1 MKIVILDQKTLGDD
15 IDLNCFSQYGKVES
29 YPVTT
34 GAETIS
40 RLQGADI
47 AVTNKVVID
56 KEIMDATDL
65 KLICVAATGMNNIDL
80 EYAAKKG
87 IIVKNVAGYSTPSVV
102 QTTFSIA
109 FYLIGKLRYLDNYT
123 KGEGWVQSEIFTHL
137 EKPFFEITGK
147 RWGIIGLGTIGKEVA
162 RVARAFGAEAVYY
175 STSGRNRNREYPRM
189 TLEDLLQSSDI
200 VSIHAPLNEQ
210 TKNLINK
217 KNLPLLKSGALLLN
231 LGRGGIVNEADLA
244 EFLDQSNIMVGL
256 DVLEKEPMSP
266 DNPLRFVKAKERLFI
281 TPHIAWASRE
291 ARERLVAGIC
301 ENIASFLKGDIY
313 EN

>member
-1 MKIVILDQKTLGDD
+1 MKIVMLDRKTVGDE
-15 IDLNCFSQYGKVES
+15 IGLECFEEYGDLVA
-29 YPVTT
+29 YPVTKT
-34 GAETIS
+34 KKETIE
-40 RLQGADI
+40 RLEGADI

-56 KEIMDATDL
+56 REVMDATDL

-80 EYAAKKG
+80 DYADQKG
-87 IIVKNVAGYSTPSVV
+87 IVVKNVAGYSTPSVV

-109 FYLIGKLRYLDNYT
+109 LYLIGKLRYLDDFT
-123 KGEGWVQSEIFTHL
+123 KGEGWVRSEIFTHL
-137 EKPFFEITGK
+137 SNPFFEIAGK

-162 RVARAFGAEAVYY
+162 RVARAFGAEVVYY

-189 TLEDLLQSSDI
+189 DLEDLLKSSDI
-200 VSIHAPLNEQ
+200 VSIHAPLNER
-210 TKNLINK
+210 TENLIHRG
-217 KNLPLLKSGALLLN
+217 NLPLLKSEAVLLN

-244 EFLDQSNIMVGL
+244 EYLDRSDISVGL
-256 DVLEKEPMSP
+256 DVLEKEPMSL

-301 ENIASFLKGDIY
+301 GNIATFLKGQRS
-313 EN
+313 